1 MSLFHLSVV
10 FILESRYQRE
20 RAAAPWPW
28 PDTPEHRRDWLDG
41 VFADFCEFIDALDEP
56 IPERVEHRANPKV
69 AGRQPT
75 NEDNDCG

>member
-20 RAAAPWPW
+20 RVAAPRPW
-28 PDTPEHRRDWLDG
+28 HDTPEHRRDWLDG
-41 VFADFCEFIDALDEP
+41 VFADFCEFMDVLDVP
-56 IPERVEHRANPKV
+56 DGEHRPNPKV